1 MRRCSIFF
9 SSKRGKQRRENG
21 CVYWEKEGVMDM
33 VKFAERNAE
42 IQYRI
47 EQACS
52 RVGRPADEVQ
62 VVAVTKYI
70 DTETTKQVMNAGC
83 LHIGESRVQDAVPKW
98 KQLGGEGTWHF
109 IGHLQ
114 RNKAKEIVGRF
125 EYLHAL
131 ESLQLATELDK
142 RCAAHQTKIKCFI
155 QVNVSGE
162 KTKFGISP
170 AELNDFARSMA
181 NFSHI
186 ELAGLMTMAPNTPNR
201 EEVRPVF
208 RELRQ
213 LQKELQRQQFAVPH
227 LSMGMSQDFEIAI
240 EEGATFVRL
249 GTILVDK
256 NV

>member
-1 MRRCSIFF
+1 MMEMRNFP
-9 SSKRGKQRRENG
+9 
-21 CVYWEKEGVMDM
+21 
-33 VKFAERNAE
+33 ERIAE
-42 IQYRI
+42 IQHRVA
-47 EQACS
+47 QACK
-52 RVGRPADEVQ
+52 RAGRSAEEVN

-70 DTETTKQVMNAGC
+70 DIESTGQVMKAGC
-83 LHIGESRVQDAVPKW
+83 LHIGESRVQHAVPKW
-98 KQLGGEGTWHF
+98 KQLGDRGTWHF

-131 ESLQLATELDK
+131 ESLQLAAELDK
-142 RCAAHQTKIKCFI
+142 RCAKDQTKIKCFI

-208 RELRQ
+208 RELRR
-213 LQKELQRQQFAVPH
+213 LQTDLQSQQIAVPH
-227 LSMGMSQDFEIAI
+227 LSMGMSQDFEVAI

-249 GTILVDK
+249 GSILVGTSS
-256 NV
+256 

>member
-1 MRRCSIFF
+1 MMEMRKFQERVAEIQHRVGQAC
-9 SSKRGKQRRENG
+9 KRAG
-21 CVYWEKEGVMDM
+21 
-33 VKFAERNAE
+33 RNAE
-42 IQYRI
+42 
-47 EQACS
+47 
-52 RVGRPADEVQ
+52 EVN

-70 DTETTKQVMNAGC
+70 DIESTERVLNAGC
-83 LHIGESRVQDAVPKW
+83 LHIGESRVQHAVPKW
-98 KQLGGEGTWHF
+98 EQLGDKGVWHF

-131 ESLQLATELDK
+131 ESLQLAAELDK
-142 RCAAHQTKIKCFI
+142 RCEKHQTKIKCFI

-170 AELNDFARSMA
+170 VELNDFARSMA

-208 RELRQ
+208 RELRH
-213 LQKELQRQQFAVPH
+213 LQKDLQRQHIAVPH
-227 LSMGMSQDFEIAI
+227 LSMGMSQDFEVAI

-249 GTILVDK
+249 GSILVGTSS
-256 NV
+256 